1 MKKRS
6 FFIGAIF
13 IFSLPSCEKYELAPA
28 TTNELESQIGGLVNT
43 RSKKLSF
50 EAPVAWAMIK
60 NGQTTASYVQGSE
73 VPRGNVPVTDRSLF
87 LLAST
92 SKLITSVMVM
102 KALEERG
109 LQLTAKIS
117 DYVDGLPQAWQ
128 PITISQLLSHA
139 DGIPDVRA
147 NARYNALS
155 LKTREH
161 LSRAEYL
168 SYAAELRLD
177 YEPGSRSQYGQTGY
191 VLLSVI
197 LEKVYGKLYEE
208 IVQDEILTPL
218 DMTDTHFI
226 THSSEIGG
234 FKPQIFE
241 PDGNS
246 FKKVT
251 PDYVYAD
258 YATAGICSNLRD
270 LSKFIRALQ
279 NHQLLSEQNFRRLY
293 TPIKGLSG
301 FALGWEYRYKDGELM
316 AGYSGGWSVVV
327 MHLPKSNTTSLF
339 LSSAAAESILTTGY
353 EVAEKVKQ
361 FTDNH

>member
-1 MKKRS
+1 MRGIS
-6 FFIGAIF
+6 FFSWAVIF
-13 IFSLPSCEKYELAPA
+13 FIVSSCEKYELAPP
-28 TTNELESQIGGLVNT
+28 TTNELESQVAGLVKART
-43 RSKKLSF
+43 KKLPF
-50 EAPVAWAMIK
+50 EAPVVWAMIK

-73 VPRGNVPVTDRSLF
+73 VPGGNVPVSDRSLF

-92 SKLITSVMVM
+92 SKLITSAMVM
-102 KALEERG
+102 KAVEDG
-109 LQLTAKIS
+109 KLQLSAKAS
-117 DYVDGLPQAWQ
+117 DYVDGLPLAWR

-155 LKTREH
+155 LQTREH

-177 YEPGSRSQYGQTGY
+177 YEPGTHSQYGQTDY

-208 IVQDEILTPL
+208 IVQEKILTPL
-218 DMTDTHFI
+218 EMTDTHCI

-241 PDGNS
+241 PSGNS

-270 LSKFIRALQ
+270 LSKFIRSLQ
-279 NHQLLSEQNFRRLY
+279 NHQLLSEQNFKRLY

-316 AGYSGGWSVVV
+316 AGHSGGWSVVV

-339 LSSAAAESILTTGY
+339 LSSAAAESILDTGY
-353 EVAEKVKQ
+353 QVAEKVKQ

>member
-1 MKKRS
+1 MKRIS
-6 FFIGAIF
+6 FFSWAI
-13 IFSLPSCEKYELAPA
+13 ILFSLSSCEKYELKPES
-28 TTNELESQIGGLVNT
+28 TNELESQAVGLVNERT
-43 RSKKLSF
+43 KKLPF
-50 EAPVAWAMIK
+50 KAPVAWTMIK
-60 NGQTTASYVQGSE
+60 NGHTTASYVHGSE
-73 VPRGNVPVTDRSLF
+73 VPGGNVPVSDRSLF

-102 KALEERG
+102 KAVEDG
-109 LQLTAKIS
+109 KLQLSVKVS
-117 DYVDGLPQAWQ
+117 DYVDGLPLAWR

-139 DGIPDVRA
+139 DGIPDVRV
-147 NARYNALS
+147 NAKYNALS
-155 LKTREH
+155 IATTEH
-161 LSRAEYL
+161 MSRAEYL

-177 YEPGSRSQYGQTGY
+177 YEPGTHSQYGQTGY

-218 DMTDTHFI
+218 EMTDTHFI

-234 FKPQIFE
+234 LKPQIFE
-241 PDGNS
+241 PEGNS

-258 YATAGICSNLRD
+258 YATAGVCSSLRD
-270 LSKFIRALQ
+270 LTTFVRALQ
-279 NHQLLSEQNFRRLY
+279 NHQLLNEQNFRRLY

-316 AGYSGGWSVVV
+316 AGHSGGWSVVV
-327 MHLPKSNTTSLF
+327 MHLPKSNTTSIF
-339 LSSAAAESILTTGY
+339 LSSAAAESILDTGY
-353 EVAEKVKQ
+353 QVAEKVKQ
-361 FTDNH
+361 FTDKP